1 MFDHP
6 ELNGAWEEP
15 GVIGTRI
22 EIEGNKIVVLWRSA
36 PVLTTTFRVKAG
48 EEGDE
53 LLLKHAGLR
62 YEHAASDYASVTGLV
77 YRDGVLTLTED
88 FPISGISVSRFK
100 KTENSRYGAFDAA
113 DERLG
118 ELAGVWKEKGGYLTL
133 TVKGDVMDLD
143 GKQARIH
150 LLRNRS
156 DPPGAPLFIRDADPS
171 VFEWSGIDRLTYD
184 GERITG
190 YRRICDA
197 PSEFLVF
204 EKE

>member
-1 MFDHP
+1 MTDHP
-6 ELNGAWEEP
+6 ALNGAWEEP

-22 EIEGNKIVVLWRSA
+22 EIEGEKIVVLWRSA

-53 LLLKHAGLR
+53 LLLKHTGLR
-62 YEHAASDYASVTGLV
+62 YERAASDYAAVTGLV

-88 FPISGISVSRFK
+88 FPISGPSVTCFK
-100 KTENSRYGAFDAA
+100 KTENSRFGNYDAV
-113 DERLG
+113 DGRLE
-118 ELAGVWKEKGGYLTL
+118 ELAGVWKERGGCLTL

-143 GKQARIH
+143 GRRGRIC
-150 LLRNRS
+150 LLRSRN
-156 DPPGAPLFIRDADPS
+156 DPPGAPLWIRDVDPS
-171 VFEWSGIDRLTYD
+171 VFEWGGIDRLAYD

>member
-1 MFDHP
+1 MLDHS

-22 EIEGNKIVVLWRSA
+22 EIEENRIVVLWRSA
-36 PVLTTTFRVKAG
+36 PVLTTTFRIQAG
-48 EEGDE
+48 EEGEE
-53 LLLKHAGLR
+53 LLLKRAGMR
-62 YEHAASDYASVTGLV
+62 YENAASDYATVAGLV

-88 FPISGISVSRFK
+88 FPISGVSVTCLK
-100 KTENSRYGAFDAA
+100 KTANSRYGAFDAA

-118 ELAGVWKEKGGYLTL
+118 ELAGTWKERGGYLTL
-133 TVKGDVMDLD
+133 TVTGDVMDLD
-143 GKQARIH
+143 GRQGRIH
-150 LLRNRS
+150 LLRSRN
-156 DPPGAPLFIRDADPS
+156 DPPGAPLAIRDADPS
-171 VFEWSGIDRLTYD
+171 VFAWGGIDGLTYD

-197 PSEFLVF
+197 SSEFLVF